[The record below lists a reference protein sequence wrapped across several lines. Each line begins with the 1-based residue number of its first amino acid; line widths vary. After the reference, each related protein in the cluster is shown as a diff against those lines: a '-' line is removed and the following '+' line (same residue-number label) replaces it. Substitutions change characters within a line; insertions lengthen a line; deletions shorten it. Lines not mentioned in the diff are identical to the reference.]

1 MIHSISNA
9 ARQVHEPMNAI
20 NQPIPAA
27 PNGSPPGPAEAPRIL
42 SSTELFV
49 GSRVVV
55 IEHAGQQYRLLI
67 TRNDRL
73 ILQK

>member
-1 MIHSISNA
+1 MDGMQPSPKKELPSI
-9 ARQVHEPMNAI
+9 PT
-20 NQPIPAA
+20 
-27 PNGSPPGPAEAPRIL
+27 EAQRVVT
-42 SSTELFV
+42 SAELFA
-49 GSRVVV
+49 GARVVV

>member
-1 MIHSISNA
+1 MA
-9 ARQVHEPMNAI
+9 KVAEGADPAVQ
-20 NQPIPAA
+20 QPQTLR
-27 PNGSPPGPAEAPRIL
+27 SDD
-42 SSTELFV
+42 LFRGQRLV
-49 GSRVVV
+49 F

>member
-1 MIHSISNA
+1 MTGDA
-9 ARQVHEPMNAI
+9 CEFTFM
-20 NQPIPAA
+20 NQPDPKSRSEEHAE
-27 PNGSPPGPAEAPRIL
+27 GSPAETRVYA
-42 SSTELFV
+42 SADLFA
-49 GSRVVV
+49 GARVVV

>member
-1 MIHSISNA
+1 MTDRNRFVDGESPSIEKA
-9 ARQVHEPMNAI
+9 EPAQVLET
-20 NQPIPAA
+20 
-27 PNGSPPGPAEAPRIL
+27 PRTV
-42 SSTELFV
+42 SSEELFSGRRLV
-49 GSRVVV
+49 F

>member
-1 MIHSISNA
+1 MDKPRETVVA
-9 ARQVHEPMNAI
+9 EP
-20 NQPIPAA
+20 
-27 PNGSPPGPAEAPRIL
+27 PPTDADAPRVFR
-42 SSTELFV
+42 SAELFD
-49 GSRVVV
+49 GQRVVF

>member
-1 MIHSISNA
+1 MTTRNCFVDGVSPS
-9 ARQVHEPMNAI
+9 VEKTEPALV
-20 NQPIPAA
+20 P
-27 PNGSPPGPAEAPRIL
+27 ETPRTV
-42 SSTELFV
+42 SSDELFSGRRLV
-49 GSRVVV
+49 F

>member
-1 MIHSISNA
+1 MSETEAFRDHRTPNA
-9 ARQVHEPMNAI
+9 PPEP
-20 NQPIPAA
+20 
-27 PNGSPPGPAEAPRIL
+27 PRVV
-42 SSTELFV
+42 SSAELFA
-49 GSRVVV
+49 GARVVL

>member
-1 MIHSISNA
+1 
-9 ARQVHEPMNAI
+9 V
-20 NQPIPAA
+20 
-27 PNGSPPGPAEAPRIL
+27 
-42 SSTELFV
+42 SSAELFA
-49 GSRVVV
+49 GGRVVV

>member
-1 MIHSISNA
+1 MIRSINNN
-9 ARQVHEPMNAI
+9 PNNFGLMNRMTESETPPSQLT
-20 NQPIPAA
+20 QPEA
-27 PNGSPPGPAEAPRIL
+27 GTSPRVVA
-42 SSTELFV
+42 SSDLFE
-49 GSRVVV
+49 GGRVVV

>member
-1 MIHSISNA
+1 MD
-9 ARQVHEPMNAI
+9 QPEPATAMPSSVDA
-20 NQPIPAA
+20 PAL
-27 PNGSPPGPAEAPRIL
+27 PRVVA
-42 SSTELFV
+42 SSDLFA
-49 GSRVVV
+49 GGRVVV

>member
-1 MIHSISNA
+1 MTQIPSTTASA
-9 ARQVHEPMNAI
+9 DTV
-20 NQPIPAA
+20 PAA
-27 PNGSPPGPAEAPRIL
+27 ASPAIDAPPRIIN
-42 SSTELFV
+42 SIELFAGRRAV
-49 GSRVVV
+49 I

>member
-1 MIHSISNA
+1 MKTES
-9 ARQVHEPMNAI
+9 ELK
-20 NQPIPAA
+20 
-27 PNGSPPGPAEAPRIL
+27 SPPSRPSIVVGEPRVIA
-42 SSTELFV
+42 SADLFA
-49 GSRVVV
+49 GARVVM

>member
-1 MIHSISNA
+1 MADDETISGSTRRPKTVNSL
-9 ARQVHEPMNAI
+9 
-20 NQPIPAA
+20 PAS
-27 PNGSPPGPAEAPRIL
+27 GELAEARL
-42 SSTELFV
+42 LRSDELFA
-49 GSRVVV
+49 GQRVVL

>member
-1 MIHSISNA
+1 MS
-9 ARQVHEPMNAI
+9 QTE
-20 NQPIPAA
+20 
-27 PNGSPPGPAEAPRIL
+27 SPPPPPRPSTASEGPRVVRSA
-42 SSTELFV
+42 ELFA
-49 GSRVVV
+49 GGRVVV

>member
-1 MIHSISNA
+1 MTDTQPKATSQLSA
-9 ARQVHEPMNAI
+9 EPA
-20 NQPIPAA
+20 
-27 PNGSPPGPAEAPRIL
+27 GAPRVL
-42 SSTELFV
+42 ASTDLFA
-49 GSRVVV
+49 GGRVVV